1 MSAVR
6 RAKAAD
12 APIVARMLH
21 DFNTEFDEPTPSVNV
36 LAERASAMIAAGQIE
51 VLLAGEGPEGLALF
65 SLRPSLWSSG
75 SEALLQELYVVPER
89 RGEGFG
95 RALLEAT
102 IEAARQAGASH
113 IELNTSDDDIAAI
126 GLYERFGFSNRE
138 GRPDGPAMRYYE
150 RDL

>member
-1 MSAVR
+1 MSEVR
-6 RAKAAD
+6 RAKPAD
-12 APIVARMLH
+12 APVVARMLR
-21 DFNTEFDEPTPSVNV
+21 DFNNEFDEPTPSVDV
-36 LAERASAMIAAGQIE
+36 LAERASAMIAAGKIE
-51 VLLAGEGPEGLALF
+51 VLLAGEGPDGLALF
-65 SLRPSLWSSG
+65 SLRPSLWTNG
-75 SEALLQELYVVPER
+75 SDALLQELYVVPER

-102 IEAARQAGASH
+102 IDAARNAGAGH

-126 GLYERFGFSNRE
+126 GLYESFGFTNRE